1 MKKILLILCLFISL
15 LTTAQSGEIL
25 SVSPNTGNTGQRLQ
39 VTITG
44 EDTFFLQVSST
55 EYVSFVNQM
64 QQQFIVNALDRVSNT
79 VLVAD
84 VTIPDA
90 AAIGPFDLYIDT
102 NIWGIYNFLEDAF
115 TVTNHYN
122 TVKGNVGFD
131 LNGNG
136 CDVSDVHTSGIKVKL
151 NDGTSDSF
159 AFTNN
164 AGDYI
169 FYVPAGDYV
178 ITPEPERPHY
188 GSSPTSATA
197 SFGTTNDL
205 SETRNFCLVPNG
217 VYNDLEV
224 TLLPIGAA
232 RPGFDAAYRLV
243 YKNNGNQ
250 TASGTVNFVFDD
262 ARMDFVSANPT
273 LSSQT
278 VNNLSWNYTNLL
290 PFESRTIIITVNIN
304 SPMELPPVNN
314 GNSLSFSA
322 SVNPVSGDQTPN
334 DNTANFNQIAL
345 GSYDPNDKT
354 VIEGSEIHISEAG
367 NYLNYLIR
375 FQNSGTFAAE
385 NVVVKDVLASNLD
398 KSTLKIVSASHQYRS
413 SLSAGGKLEFFF
425 DNINL
430 PTEADDEPGSHGFIA
445 FKIKP
450 SSAVGIG
457 STIENTAEIFFDFNF
472 PIVTN
477 TVSTTFSLLA
487 NHNFDFEDGFS
498 LYPNPVDSVLN
509 IKMQSSFETAT
520 VKIFNQLGQ
529 LVKTVNN
536 IRENQKNSIEV
547 GDLKSGS
554 YVVQITTN
562 KGTSTKKLIKY

>member
-90 AAIGPFDLYIDT
+90 AAIGPFDLYTDT

-413 SLSAGGKLEFFF
+413 S
-425 DNINL
+425 
-430 PTEADDEPGSHGFIA
+430 
-445 FKIKP
+445 
-450 SSAVGIG
+450 
-457 STIENTAEIFFDFNF
+457 
-472 PIVTN
+472 
-477 TVSTTFSLLA
+477 
-487 NHNFDFEDGFS
+487 
-498 LYPNPVDSVLN
+498 
-509 IKMQSSFETAT
+509 
-520 VKIFNQLGQ
+520 
-529 LVKTVNN
+529 
-536 IRENQKNSIEV
+536 
-547 GDLKSGS
+547 
-554 YVVQITTN
+554 
-562 KGTSTKKLIKY
+562 